1 MKADLVW
8 LAFVGVLNA
17 IVGLYYYLT
26 VLKVVYVKP
35 VLEGADA
42 VEVPRAYGFALAVL
56 SVGIILMGTASAP
69 WFAWALRAAQ
79 GLF

>member
-1 MKADLVW
+1 M
-8 LAFVGVLNA
+8 GVLNA
-17 IVGLYYYLT
+17 IVGLYYYLL
-26 VLKVVYVKP
+26 VLKVVYVNP
-35 VLEGADA
+35 EPEGAAA

-56 SVGIILMGTASAP
+56 SAGIILLGTASAP